1 MTGIAV
7 GADAS
12 SLRYRAAIAEL
23 PLTAWP
29 DPAGPVVVVDGAAGW
44 PERLVD
50 AADRAEALVLAEPVA
65 VTARELEDTARSVR
79 VPVVVERRRRAALP
93 DRASVV
99 AALGS
104 AAVVEVALPAQ
115 DRDAWLRDALG
126 WAGEVAGAD
135 AAVVAA
141 DRAAHGVLALLT
153 GSRSIP
159 VSLLASESAGPPLIE
174 LRTLAAERLTMRV
187 GSRHPAVWTADAGG
201 ETRLPDR
208 HESPERAALRRAV
221 ALLADPEPA
230 DEAEPAD
237 ELARLLRDER
247 LRAALGF

>member
-1 MTGIAV
+1 MTGIAI
-7 GADAS
+7 GAGAS
-12 SLRYRAAIAEL
+12 SPRYRAAVAEL
-23 PLTAWP
+23 PLSARP

-44 PERLVD
+44 PERLVA
-50 AADRAEALVLAEPVA
+50 AADRAGVLVLAEPVA
-65 VTARELEDTARSVR
+65 VAARELEDTARSVR

-93 DRASVV
+93 DRAAVV

-174 LRTLAAERLTMRV
+174 LRTMGAERLTMRV
-187 GSRHPAVWTADAGG
+187 GSRHTAVWTADAGG

-208 HESPERAALRRAV
+208 HESSERAALRRAV
-221 ALLADPEPA
+221 ALLADP
-230 DEAEPAD
+230 EPAD